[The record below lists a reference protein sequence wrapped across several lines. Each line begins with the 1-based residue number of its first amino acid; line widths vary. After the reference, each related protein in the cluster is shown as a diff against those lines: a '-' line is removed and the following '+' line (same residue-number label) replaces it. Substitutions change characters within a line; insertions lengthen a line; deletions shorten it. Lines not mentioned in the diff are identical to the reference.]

1 MKDYDVV
8 LFDLDGTLTDPKE
21 GITKSV
27 QYALRKMGIIEE
39 NRDNL
44 IKFIGPPLIESFR
57 DYYGMDESD
66 TWEAIKFYREYFTDK
81 GMLDNEIF
89 PGIPELLSNL
99 RNRGYNIGVATSK
112 PTVYS
117 EIILKHFKIDN
128 YFSVVIGSNLD
139 GTRMIKSEIIEFALK
154 TLQVPELEKVIMI
167 GDRKHDIIGAKQN
180 NIDSI
185 GVVFGYGSREELERA
200 GATYLANTVGE
211 LAGLFK
217 VDL

>member
-185 GVVFGYGSREELERA
+185 GVVFGYGSREELETA

>member
-1 MKDYDVV
+1 MKDYNVI
-8 LFDLDGTLTDPKE
+8 LFDLDGTLTDPKG

-39 NRDNL
+39 NLDDL
-44 IKFIGPPLIESFR
+44 LKFIGPPLTESFR

-99 RNRGYNIGVATSK
+99 RSRGHNLGVATSK

-117 EIILKHFKIDN
+117 EVILKHFEIDN

>member
-1 MKDYDVV
+1 MKDYNVI
-8 LFDLDGTLTDPKE
+8 LFDLDGTLTDPKG

-39 NRDNL
+39 NLDDL
-44 IKFIGPPLIESFR
+44 LKFIGPPLTESFR

-99 RNRGYNIGVATSK
+99 RSRGHNLGVATSK

-117 EIILKHFKIDN
+117 EVILKHFEIDN

-217 VDL
+217 ADL